1 MIYSFELEMDDDTY
15 IYGGLQ
21 FEAEYDENKK
31 VFLEPYTRR
40 EIDIT
45 IKYYPSKHLFVCYNE
60 SDEII
65 RLVFTMT
72 CWSDDF
78 RDYTIRNNSAIMYDE
93 VYHGRMRFKNKACD
107 VDFNKFITENGL

>member
-1 MIYSFELEMDDDTY
+1 MIYSFGLEMNDDTY

-21 FEAEYDENKK
+21 FEAEYDEAKNM
-31 VFLEPYTRR
+31 FLEPYTRR

-45 IKYYPSKHLFVCYNE
+45 IKYYPCKHLFVCYNK

-78 RDYTIRNNSAIMYDE
+78 RDFTIRNKIAIMYDE
-93 VYHGRMRFKNKACD
+93 VYHGRMRCKNKTCEIDFTNFID
-107 VDFNKFITENGL
+107 VNEL